1 MRTDKKNKSKEDLAR
16 ERRKIKAEKRKKKGQ
31 DLASIRSREAS
42 EQKKKKKQTR
52 ITDEWRPDELSG
64 SIVRVEKSGAVSG
77 EHSEAGRKN
86 AAKGGKRSRRKG
98 LSARLKEVDR
108 RKVVIVIIILLFLV
122 LIAHNVIRLQYEQM
136 QLKKQNEELKE
147 QEKDLRIELENINSK
162 EYIEKEAR
170 RQLRLVNPDEILFVF
185 PGEEQDESNDGAS
198 SDKAD
203 SAEASA
209 DAASEQ
215 EASGG
220 GNANE

>member
-42 EQKKKKKQTR
+42 EQKKKKKTR

-122 LIAHNVIRLQYEQM
+122 FIAHNVIRLQYEQM

-185 PGEEQDESNDGAS
+185 PGEEQDESNDSAS